1 MDICQIFKGAFIKSK
16 KGLGLIQMIQM
27 ILFLM
32 QNIIQE

>member
-1 MDICQIFKGAFIKSK
+1 MKDKAILK
-16 KGLGLIQMIQM
+16 KKYYVIQMIQM